1 MQQASQGKSVSG
13 AYSTQLGLLL
23 NVLGPIMNDSSALQ
37 RVLQISGQV
46 KDKQPGVT
54 GGVVAKGGGKIP
66 KGSIVGGASKE
77 SKEVTEMDQTD
88 LQRIKSLA
96 GVDNK
101 EIAGMNLPLLMKG
114 LEQAQQ
120 GQQMSPQQSSQV
132 GVLLQLI
139 EPIAK
144 AGNLQQLITLAKD
157 QKTTQHLSKET
168 FI

>member
-1 MQQASQGKSVSG
+1 MV
-13 AYSTQLGLLL
+13 
-23 NVLGPIMNDSSALQ
+23 LQ
-37 RVLQISGQV
+37 R
-46 KDKQPGVT
+46 
-54 GGVVAKGGGKIP
+54 
-66 KGSIVGGASKE
+66 IV
-77 SKEVTEMDQTD
+77 KEVTEMDQTD

-120 GQQMSPQQSSQV
+120 GQQMSSKSLQV

-144 AGNLQQLITLAKD
+144 AGNLQQLITLSKRSEKEQLWIPSGNNQRNVGRILTAITEQAEWTMLI
-157 QKTTQHLSKET
+157 QKIVL
-168 FI
+168 ILI